1 MKRLYLALFLG
12 MTLVLSSCG
21 AGNQAAAGGRSS
33 PTPSPAAE
41 LSEESVPA
49 ATQPAENQAQKVA
62 QTDSAEYTIERQ
74 DRSVAN
80 KDGSTALSR
89 YYDLVQLTGDTPEI
103 QAINDSLN
111 SHCEEFFADNSGNLP
126 PEKRADDLWLN
137 TMDAAVTQNGDGL
150 LSVCLTWIWHMGG
163 VANTN
168 YLGYTYDLATGE
180 ELGLAELTSQ
190 DPDTLATILRE
201 IVKAYMA
208 GHPEV
213 DWWDDAA
220 DIVDSRSLEDM
231 MFWVDSG
238 EIVLSFSTYDLSPG
252 AYGPAVIPTG
262 VMAEHGI
269 N

>member
-12 MTLVLSSCG
+12 MTLVLSACG
-21 AGNQAAAGGRSS
+21 AGNQTA
-33 PTPSPAAE
+33 PTPSPTAE

-49 ATQPAENQAQKVA
+49 AAQPMENQAQKIA

-80 KDGSTALSR
+80 KDGTIGLSW

-111 SHCEEFFADNSGNLP
+111 GHCEAFFDNNSGDLP
-126 PEKRADDLWLN
+126 LEKKPDDLWLN

-150 LSVCLTWIWHMGG
+150 LSVNMTRTWYMGG
-163 VANTN
+163 VANTD
-168 YLGYTYDLATGE
+168 YQGYTYDLSTGGTV
-180 ELGLAELTSQ
+180 GLADLTSQ
-190 DPDTLATILRE
+190 DPDTLATTLRE

-208 GHPEV
+208 SHPEV

-231 MFWVDSG
+231 IFWVNSG
-238 EIVLSFSTYDLSPG
+238 EIVLCFSTYDLSPG
-252 AYGPAVIPTG
+252 AYGPVIIPTG
-262 VMAEHGI
+262 VMVEHGI
-269 N
+269 D

>member
-12 MTLVLSSCG
+12 MTLVLSACG
-21 AGNQAAAGGRSS
+21 AGNQAA
-33 PTPSPAAE
+33 PTPSPTAE

-49 ATQPAENQAQKVA
+49 AAQPMENQAQKIA
-62 QTDSAEYTIERQ
+62 QTDSAEYTIGRQ

-111 SHCEEFFADNSGNLP
+111 GHCDEFFKENSGDVPL
-126 PEKRADDLWLN
+126 EKRADDLWLN
-137 TMDAAVTQNGDGL
+137 TMDAASPNNGTGL
-150 LSVCLTWIWHMGG
+150 VGGNRTRTCTRGG
-163 VANTN
+163 VANTD
-168 YLGYTYDLATGE
+168 YQGYTYDLSTGE
-180 ELGLAELTSQ
+180 AVGLSGLTSQ
-190 DPDTLATILRE
+190 DHDTLATTLRE

-208 GHPEV
+208 SHPEV

-231 MFWVDSG
+231 LFWVDGG
-238 EIVLSFSTYDLSPG
+238 EIVLCFSTYDLSPG
-252 AYGPAVIPTG
+252 ACGPTFIPTG
-262 VMAEHGI
+262 VMVEHGI
-269 N
+269 D